1 MDAADILRDVTEFA
15 RRNFAS
21 LVDST
26 LGQMGTVGEFFA
38 GASKTLF
45 DYYLLATPFG
55 FGVAEE
61 KAGELGAGFW
71 LVADA
76 MLSPFPEDYQR
87 LGQVVRAMPDYF
99 AHMSA
104 GEWGSLVAE
113 VGVGGGLSLAT
124 GGGSVLGSVARI
136 GCVEED
142 AFYIWSDGSDWWKA
156 EMDLGF
162 S

>member
-1 MDAADILRDVTEFA
+1 MLDAADFLRDATEFA

-104 GEWGSLVAE
+104 GEWGSLVACE
-113 VGVGGGLSLAT
+113 SKR
-124 GGGSVLGSVARI
+124 RI
-136 GCVEED
+136 NG
-142 AFYIWSDGSDWWKA
+142 
-156 EMDLGF
+156 
-162 S
+162 